1 MKSMKIRTQRPTVLV
16 LVVTALMIGTTN
28 FSASSRLA
36 CGQTVGPSWT
46 YTGSLN
52 EARTGHTA
60 TLRANGNIAFTSD
73 RDGNR
78 EIYVMNADGTNQV
91 RLTNNSVVDD
101 HPTWSPDGAKIAFV
115 SERPAGGFAIFVMN
129 ADGTNKVEITPIV
142 FNATAYPIWDAWGM
156 SWSPDGNRIVFQEK
170 VEPSPY
176 PAYPNDI
183 FIVNIDGS
191 DRHALIGSQRG
202 RLTAPEFSSAN
213 RFLPLITIF
222 SPSDLMAP
230 IYSP

>member
-129 ADGTNKVEITPIV
+129 ADGTNKVEITPV
-142 FNATAYPIWDAWGM
+142 NYLVNQPNWFSDFWSM
-156 SWSPDGNRIVFQEK
+156 SWSPDGSRIAFQD
-170 VEPSPY
+170 
-176 PAYPNDI
+176 NWDI
-183 FIVNIDGS
+183 FVVNLDGS
-191 DRHALIGSQRG
+191 
-202 RLTAPEFSSAN
+202 N
-213 RFLPLITIF
+213 RQ
-222 SPSDLMAP
+222 
-230 IYSP
+230 